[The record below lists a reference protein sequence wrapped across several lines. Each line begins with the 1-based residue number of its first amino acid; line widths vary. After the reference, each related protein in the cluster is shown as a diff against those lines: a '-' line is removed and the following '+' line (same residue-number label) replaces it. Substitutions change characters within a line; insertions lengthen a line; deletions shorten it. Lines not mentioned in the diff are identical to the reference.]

1 MKEKAGLGALV
12 DTREMR
18 DFLAWGHVHIRITL
32 SKAPGL
38 TTLTIGLWMESQTR
52 PTLGEIGGVLG
63 VTPMTVSRDLRAER
77 SSKETV
83 TNV

>member
-18 DFLAWGHVHIRITL
+18 DFLAWGHAHIRITL

-38 TTLTIGLWMESQTR
+38 TTLTIGLWMESKTR
-52 PTLGEIGGVLG
+52 PTLAFVRCFG
-63 VTPMTVSRDLRAER
+63 A
-77 SSKETV
+77 
-83 TNV
+83 

>member
-18 DFLAWGHVHIRITL
+18 DFLAWGHAYIRITL

-38 TTLTIGLWMESQTR
+38 TTLTIGL
-52 PTLGEIGGVLG
+52 
-63 VTPMTVSRDLRAER
+63 
-77 SSKETV
+77 
-83 TNV
+83 